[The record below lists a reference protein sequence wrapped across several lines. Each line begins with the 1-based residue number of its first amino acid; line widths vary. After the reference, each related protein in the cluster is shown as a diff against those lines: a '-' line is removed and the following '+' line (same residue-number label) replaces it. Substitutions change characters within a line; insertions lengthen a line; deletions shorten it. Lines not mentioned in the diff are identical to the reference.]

1 NISEI
6 ANQCDQ
12 FLLKTSPMLDISVG
26 LGELQNVSEIHI
38 VAIDNEV
45 KELLWLLK
53 KDFSQNLKIKTIN
66 FTKSGA
72 ETFDFNW
79 NEAATANYSL
89 PQKYLYEP
97 NAAILKSGAFDL
109 VSEKLKLNK
118 LHKNTHLYT
127 SENLID
133 FPGRSFLIE
142 KIVLYSKS
150 EMRAAL
156 NFKRAN
162 ISTRNFPET
171 VGVLRKKWRIADGGE
186 VYLFFVT
193 NLEEKKQMLIC
204 SKI

>member
-1 NISEI
+1 
-6 ANQCDQ
+6 
-12 FLLKTSPMLDISVG
+12 MLDISVG
-26 LGELQNVSEIHI
+26 LDELQNVSEIHI

-53 KDFSQNLKIKTIN
+53 KDTSEALKIKTIN
-66 FTKSGA
+66 FTKSGT

-109 VSEKLKLNK
+109 ISEKLKVNK

-127 SENLID
+127 SETLVD

-142 KIVLYSKS
+142 KAVLYSKS

-156 NFKRAN
+156 TFKKAN
-162 ISTRNFPET
+162 IATRNFPESVET
-171 VGVLRKKWRIADGGE
+171 LRKKWKIADGGD
-186 VYLFFVT
+186 VYLFFET
-193 NLEEKKQMLIC
+193 NLEDKKQMLIC